1 MARLS
6 ADKLNALKTAFI
18 EDYIKQAGQ
27 IGVRPVWLPVG
38 WGMVGKIRNA

>member
-6 ADKLNALKTAFI
+6 TDKLNALKRAFF

-27 IGVRPVWLPVG
+27 IGVHPVWLPVG
-38 WGMVGKIRNA
+38 WGMVGKLRNA